1 MQQFISGAIGFKL
14 ALSNARPKLIGLDCD
29 LQRLSASRIP
39 VLAIIGR
46 DESLHNGPRTA
57 SRLREQLPEA
67 RIELV
72 EHANHMV
79 MVDQPEIVEKLLTD
93 FLQ

>member
-1 MQQFISGAIGFKL
+1 M
-14 ALSNARPKLIGLDCD
+14 LSEAE
-29 LQRLSASRIP
+29 IP

-46 DESLHNGPRTA
+46 DESLHNGPKTA
-57 SRLREQLPEA
+57 TRFRQQLPEA

-72 EHANHMV
+72 DDANHMIT
-79 MVDQPEIVEKLLTD
+79 VDQPEIVEKLLAD